1 MFDMHITLLSAGL
14 AAFINIWLAMRG
26 GRARVKGKVM
36 HGDGGD
42 EALQRRMRAHANF
55 TEYTPLTLVLIAA
68 LELTGHGGWLLALAA
83 SLFLIGRVL
92 HAVGL
97 NADEPGM
104 ARFVGML
111 CTLPVMLALGV
122 AAILAAFRVI

>member
-14 AAFINIWLAMRG
+14 AAFINIWLAMSC
-26 GRARVKGKVM
+26 GRARVKGKIA

-42 EALQRRMRAHANF
+42 VMLLRRMRAHANF

-68 LELTGHGGWLLALAA
+68 LEFTGHGGWLLAIAA

-92 HAVGL
+92 HGL
-97 NADEPGM
+97 GMDADEPGK
-104 ARFVGML
+104 ARLIGIFF
-111 CTLPVMLALGV
+111 TLPIMLLLGV
-122 AAILAAFRVI
+122 AAVLAAMRVI